1 MSKMWIPTC
10 IFGTSLL
17 GVGAAAAQEYPTR
30 PIRMIVPFAPGGP
43 TDVVARVLAA
53 KLSETFHQQVVVD
66 NRAGAGGNIGTGLAA
81 NATPDGYTLLVV
93 SSSFVVNPGL
103 YAKIPYDPY
112 KSFAPISNIAA
123 APNVFVVH
131 PGIPAKSMAELAKV
145 IETAP
150 KKYSFATPGIGT
162 TPDLSA
168 ALFRLT
174 TRLDITN
181 VPYNGAG
188 PAIAATLANQ
198 VPLGCMAMP
207 GVIPHIRGGR
217 LRGLAVT
224 SAKRS
229 TQLPDVPTMAESGF
243 KGHEADTL
251 QAVLV
256 PAGTS
261 QAIVQRLHA
270 TVVNILG
277 QPDVKDRITS
287 LGFEIVASSPAEF
300 AAQIRREVENGQK
313 WSRMPASPSS
323 KAPSH
328 RRTQVQRLPP
338 IAHCVLIQHFL
349 NFLPLP
355 QEHGSLRPLR
365 LRPCAASER
374 NPAMN
379 AALLTPVRSAC
390 AKRLRY
396 GAQCARKRLYPAHR

>member
-10 IFGTSLL
+10 ICGTWLL
-17 GVGAAAAQEYPTR
+17 GVAAAPAQEYPTR

-131 PGIPAKSMAELAKV
+131 PGVPAKSMLELAKV

-224 SAKRS
+224 SPKRS

-251 QAVLV
+251 QAMLV

-300 AAQIRREVENGQK
+300 AAQIKREVAK
-313 WSRMPASPSS
+313 WSKVVKDAGI
-323 KAPSH
+323 
-328 RRTQVQRLPP
+328 TV
-338 IAHCVLIQHFL
+338 
-349 NFLPLP
+349 
-355 QEHGSLRPLR
+355 E
-365 LRPCAASER
+365 
-374 NPAMN
+374 
-379 AALLTPVRSAC
+379 
-390 AKRLRY
+390 
-396 GAQCARKRLYPAHR
+396 